1 MITQTLL
8 PQVFILIFIQYALQ
22 LFTEV
27 EVASGGYLPLTTDTK
42 VNSCLVYTIVQH
54 KKIILNNL
62 FLQRLQYFW
71 AQIPHELLRGESQW
85 IYIFG
90 VGVANQSAMHCFSVY

>member
-27 EVASGGYLPLTTDTK
+27 EVASDGYLPLTTDTK
-42 VNSCLVYTIVQH
+42 VNSCFSIYYSTAQKDNSKSFILPTITM
-54 KKIILNNL
+54 
-62 FLQRLQYFW
+62 FLGANPARVAQR
-71 AQIPHELLRGESQW
+71 
-85 IYIFG
+85 
-90 VGVANQSAMHCFSVY
+90 